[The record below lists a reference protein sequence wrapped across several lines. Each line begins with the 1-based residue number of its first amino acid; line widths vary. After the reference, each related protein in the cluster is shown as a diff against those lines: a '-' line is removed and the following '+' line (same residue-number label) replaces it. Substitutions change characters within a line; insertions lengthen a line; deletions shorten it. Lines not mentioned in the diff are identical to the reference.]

1 MNTIFTF
8 ASLTQALA
16 TVQSGL
22 GTLGYTYKEESP
34 RTPLDEAHIDLLIAS
49 ATEMITAANA
59 LKSISYDPTPSD
71 EDEDPVLP

>member
-22 GTLGYTYKEESP
+22 GTLAYDYKETAP
-34 RTPLDEAHIDLLIAS
+34 RTALDEAHIDLLVAS
-49 ATEMITAANA
+49 ANEMIVAAEA
-59 LKSISYDPTPSD
+59 LKSIAYDPTPV
-71 EDEDPVLP
+71 EEDPEAP